1 MENDQELIKE
11 VYPISILRESQQN
24 KDEGECWISEDVI
37 KKWTDN
43 PQGVSPEYPYEF
55 CCTRHYTYKNIDN
68 PSEGKEWQ
76 PWDTKNISLWA
87 HYGMNA
93 IPYQLLLGNPYES
106 IYQIEASG
114 ATREAYVIIDGD
126 GISTGEI
133 ILQGGYENK
142 DQKFNLKIDEL
153 SILDP
158 ISNKEHKFENSN
170 YSSINLGDNWYCR
183 FELSDNNGNPV
194 IKIIG
199 IGPNPESAVIPPST
213 IQLAPTD
220 SCFKCD
226 LGGKYQKK
234 IIIQAKNKQKNIT
247 AAATWTVT
255 AIRDK
260 NGDGIWRY
268 QIMPNIDRVVRN
280 VYYKRIGEDPKDV
293 QVIKD
298 KWNVGDAS
306 ELRFDIEKDSYGK
319 SWTDIT
325 NQECRLC
332 ILSQDD
338 TRNILY
344 HKLAMGGPI
353 TIPFDAIETIMDQLR
368 GDNLLFPTI
377 KQYIVCLQVVDPDY
391 KIDSIIGEGKWS
403 TVDKCNLIFEY
414 IVSESGKDGEDG
426 ENGKDGTNGAST
438 MFNLSNDNGTFAY
451 DYHKGDI
458 IVNPKDNS
466 TEIQYSEDS
475 NYVCCTTLNIG
486 GIDYSDST
494 SGVCDKV
501 HFNLTKGTK
510 YWILTVTSID
520 DDGDGDLNTYSA
532 IFSLP
537 IRGFVNDKE
546 VGSATFKMTGVKDL
560 NEDGVYLYRLIT
572 EHQHSPLKPHSGDYL
587 DVQVFRDELVK
598 GDGYSEKIPILVEA
612 ISKENSSTLGVIS
625 GTVSCA
631 TPAELQGDNLVSM
644 ETIQGQKGA
653 IIKVYAK
660 DPDYENRP
668 EFSNEKYSSY
678 SNQGYYYTG
687 EYEEIAWTAPG
698 GSTPEITQEQI
709 AAAVKMIVCNNNN
722 IIVAEGATYNFT
734 FKDVSGNPKNVNIS
748 GIPTNIFTYETTTAN
763 RVTSLALTSKSDLS
777 TVDPTSG
784 EITYKDPSNPDIYGT
799 IRYNWIGDQS
809 HDGVYYTYDMTP
821 SARVIGYDDDGTFT
835 PKKIIV
841 TCYCTEYGNGSK
853 KIAAGTGYIGINNEK
868 DISKLIHLESGQATI
883 TIGESGDYTGT
894 SAFTIRWYAIDADL
908 AAAGTGHAFEEG
920 GKKYYMVDEQPID
933 IVPTKVIQAEAVTKN
948 YKMVGQASRMRNY
961 ASLGT
966 GTNYFYPTGYEMTA
980 SNGDNDNIYEGISD
994 SGTTI
999 YFPKYYDIL
1008 SYYDGTTKTTTYYRC
1023 IGYHSV
1029 TGKPNL
1035 TDKTKWTSAQM
1046 EDFMAID
1053 QLIAN
1058 QIAAT
1063 TVEADKLLVRTKK
1076 GEGTFEAGMI
1086 NGYDTIEEK
1095 EVGDIR
1101 IFAGYGGATAPVTNA
1116 PFRVDKTGK
1125 MTSTNAEITGKVA
1138 ATSFQVNTA
1147 NNLESSDLDDK
1158 NGVMWIT
1165 TWGKARQKGTSN
1177 SISLKIDGSDDT
1189 VPVIVVRKGG
1199 SFFVLNPLQLGN
1211 GQDII
1216 LGYFCYIKLNE
1227 IFISGNKLL
1236 VDPNFDLNS
1245 KLYLGQVKYLAKSNS
1260 LEFLSESGS
1269 ALSTKSNIS
1278 ILSYG
1283 KSEHDA
1289 YTTAGNLVKID
1300 IGVISQT
1307 TLPFYGYAFNKAEI
1321 SSSAVSNSS
1330 EIYRIIGQDYNIT
1343 YDDSKSNSKEVSEE
1357 NFLYSGSGGYNTRST
1372 SITVIKPEYSRY
1384 LVNLE
1389 RNTKNR
1395 LAKTVTLVL
1404 NTTNAFSQILNK
1416 NIEINSLTEL
1426 QIDNNASPEYRASLG
1441 YRAYYYVHNSGKPFS
1456 SGLEIDYS
1464 GESVSKPVSAENL
1477 DFVIIMLVSIYTD
1490 GSYSKLSISSERAKK
1505 LLKIAGLSTETI
1517 CATLPDDSVT
1527 AITSEGIT
1535 IKNIGTNKASLRYN
1549 NKLKDYEVVL
1559 TNECT
1564 TGGYA
1569 YYGTERGT
1577 IQIKSS
1583 SKDIIKEGTSGDVEI
1598 GLKVLNSLNSPSYT
1612 DTMTAHIVKQTCK
1625 ADFVIYYGIGQTYS
1639 LQGAYINNP
1648 SLSGV
1653 ERIIGKSKMNANNY
1667 STFKPYRKFNI
1678 GGTEVYDDG
1687 HYPILKVSETT
1698 SSSRNITINQLIHGH
1713 FQTISGE
1720 FYSNII
1726 EEV

>member
-24 KDEGECWISEDVI
+24 KDEGEQWISEDVI

-142 DQKFNLKIDEL
+142 DQKFNLKIDEI

-158 ISNKEHKFENSN
+158 INNIEHKFKNSN

-199 IGPNPESAVIPPST
+199 IGPNPESSVTPPST
-213 IQLAPTD
+213 IELAPTD
-220 SCFKCD
+220 SCFKCN

-234 IIIQAKNKQKNIT
+234 IVIQAKNKQKNIT

-280 VYYKRIGEDPKDV
+280 VYYKRVGEDDKAVTAVKDV
-293 QVIKD
+293 
-298 KWNVGDAS
+298 WNIGDANS
-306 ELRFDIEKDSYGK
+306 LKFDLEKDTYGK
-319 SWTDIT
+319 SWEDIDLSKQKCIIRIRKPKGNNEYEVLY
-325 NQECRLC
+325 NQEATSNPVTIACKNVKDMFNGF
-332 ILSQDD
+332 LS
-338 TRNILY
+338 N
-344 HKLAMGGPI
+344 KS
-353 TIPFDAIETIMDQLR
+353 
-368 GDNLLFPTI
+368 LLEPHMA
-377 KQYIVCLQVVDPDY
+377 QYTVEMLVEDPDY
-391 KIDSIIGEGKWS
+391 GEGFS
-403 TVDKCNLIFEY
+403 VVDKCNLVFEY

-426 ENGKDGTNGAST
+426 ENGKDGKDGSSSV
-438 MFNLSNDNGTFAY
+438 FNLSNDSGSFAY
-451 DYHKGDI
+451 DYKSNDANCKI
-458 IVNPKDNS
+458 ILNDNDK
-466 TEIQYSEDS
+466 TTDIQYSVES
-475 NYVCCTTLNIG
+475 NYKCCDGIKIGKTLYEKNTQG
-486 GIDYSDST
+486 ASYSSEQGT
-494 SGVCDKV
+494 VE
-501 HFNLTKGTK
+501 FNLTKNTE
-510 YWILTVTSID
+510 YWTLEITDIITSQ
-520 DDGDGDLNTYSA
+520 YKSVFA
-532 IFSLP
+532 IP
-537 IRGFVNDKE
+537 ITGVVLGKE
-546 VGSATFKMTGVKDL
+546 VGTATFKMVGIKDL
-560 NEDGVYLYRLIT
+560 DGNGIYAYRLACEHPYST
-572 EHQHSPLKPHSGDYL
+572 ENSSDTDYL
-587 DVQVFRDELVK
+587 DIDVYKDA
-598 GDGYSEKIPILVEA
+598 LVEGFGYN
-612 ISKENSSTLGVIS
+612 IGTEVLVRIFSKKSGNELSSSPKKLGTVRCIKPIDGADTGVSMWTVQQEHGVIVKLYAADEDYKNNS
-625 GTVSCA
+625 DKIIDGA
-631 TPAELQGDNLVSM
+631 T
-644 ETIQGQKGA
+644 
-653 IIKVYAK
+653 
-660 DPDYENRP
+660 
-668 EFSNEKYSSY
+668 
-678 SNQGYYYTG
+678 YYFTG
-687 EYEEIAWTAPG
+687 EAEDIPWTAPG

-763 RVTSLALTSKSDLS
+763 GVTSLALTSKSDLS
-777 TVDPTSG
+777 TVDPTSE
-784 EITYKDPSNPDIYGT
+784 EITYADPSNPDIYGT
-799 IRYNWIGDQS
+799 IRYTWVGDQS
-809 HDGVYYTYDMTP
+809 HDGVYYTYDMST
-821 SARVIGYDDDGTFT
+821 SARVLGYNDDGTFT
-835 PKKIIV
+835 PNSIIV
-841 TCYCTEYGNGSK
+841 TCYRTEYGNGSK
-853 KIAAGTGYIGINNEK
+853 KITSGTGFIGINDEIG
-868 DISKLIHLESGQATI
+868 DKLKTLESGQTTI
-883 TIGESGDYTGT
+883 TIGEGKDYTGT
-894 SAFTIRWYAIDADL
+894 TAFTIKWYAIDDDL
-908 AAAGTGHAFEEG
+908 AAADTSHAFE
-920 GKKYYMVDEQPID
+920 KDRNKYYMVDEQPID
-933 IVPTKVIQAEAVTKN
+933 IVPTKVIEGASVTKN

-961 ASLGT
+961 ANLGT

-1086 NGYDTIEEK
+1086 NGYDTVEEK

-1116 PFRVDKTGK
+1116 PFRVDKAGK
-1125 MTSTNAEITGKVA
+1125 MTATNAEITGKVA
-1138 ATSFQVNTA
+1138 ATSFQVNAA
-1147 NNLESSDLDDK
+1147 NNLGSSNLDDE

-1165 TWGKARQKGTSN
+1165 TWGKARVKGTSN

-1216 LGYFCYIKLNE
+1216 LGYFCYIELNE
-1227 IFISGNKLL
+1227 IFTSGNKLL

-1245 KLYLGQVKYLAKSNS
+1245 KLHLGQVKYLAKSNS
-1260 LEFLSESGS
+1260 LEFLSESGF
-1269 ALSTKSNIS
+1269 ALSTDSTDSNIS

-1289 YTTAGNLVKID
+1289 YTTAGNLVKIK

-1307 TLPFYGYAFNKAEI
+1307 TLPFYGYAFNKAKI

-1343 YDDSKSNSKEVSEE
+1343 YDDTKSNSKGVSKE
-1357 NFLYSGSGGYNTRST
+1357 NFLYSGSRGYNTHST
-1372 SITVIKPEYSRY
+1372 SIKVIKPTYSRY

-1389 RNTKNR
+1389 SNTKNR
-1395 LAKTVTLVL
+1395 LANTATLVL
-1404 NTTNAFSQILNK
+1404 DKTNAFSKILYR
-1416 NIEINSLTEL
+1416 NIEINSLTEF

-1441 YRAYYYVHNSGKPFS
+1441 YRAYYYVHNTGTPFS
-1456 SGLEIDYS
+1456 SGLNIQYS
-1464 GESVSKPVSAENL
+1464 GENIPKNESAVNM
-1477 DFVIIMLVSIYTD
+1477 DFVIIMLVSINTD
-1490 GSYSKLSISSERAKK
+1490 GSYSKMAISSSEQAKK
-1505 LLKIAGLSTETI
+1505 LLNLAGLSTETL
-1517 CATLPDDSVT
+1517 CATLPYEEVT

-1535 IKNIGTNKASLRYN
+1535 IKNIGTNKASLKYN
-1549 NKLKDYEVVL
+1549 NSDGYYAVL
-1559 TNECT
+1559 TNNCT
-1564 TGGYA
+1564 TRGQA
-1569 YYGTERGT
+1569 YYQDKIGEVF
-1577 IQIKSS
+1577 IKSS
-1583 SKDIIKEGTSGDVEI
+1583 SKDIIKKGTSGDVEI
-1598 GLKVLNSLNSPSYT
+1598 GLQVLNSLTSSSYT
-1612 DTMTAHIVKQTCK
+1612 DDMDAFTVEQTCE
-1625 ADFVIYYGIGQTYS
+1625 ADFVIYYGIGQAYS
-1639 LQGAYINNP
+1639 LQGAYINSP
-1648 SLSGV
+1648 SLSEV
-1653 ERIIGKSKMNANNY
+1653 EEIIGKSKMNANNY
-1667 STFKPYRKFNI
+1667 STFKPYRRFKI

-1687 HYPILKVSETT
+1687 HYPILKVSETD
-1698 SSSRNITINQLIHGH
+1698 SSPRTITINQLIHGH